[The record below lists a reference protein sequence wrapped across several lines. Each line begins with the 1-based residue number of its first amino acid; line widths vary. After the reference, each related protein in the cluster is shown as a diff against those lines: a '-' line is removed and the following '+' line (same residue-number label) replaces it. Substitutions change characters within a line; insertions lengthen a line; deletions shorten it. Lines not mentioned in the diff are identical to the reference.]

1 MVTRN
6 SLVRNP
12 RKMTDKFDHKVLG
25 KSNNLL
31 SRPINEENTYG
42 MRNLSILETKIH
54 PGLS

>member
-1 MVTRN
+1 
-6 SLVRNP
+6 
-12 RKMTDKFDHKVLG
+12 MTDKFDHKVLG

-42 MRNLSILETKIH
+42 MRKLSILETKIH